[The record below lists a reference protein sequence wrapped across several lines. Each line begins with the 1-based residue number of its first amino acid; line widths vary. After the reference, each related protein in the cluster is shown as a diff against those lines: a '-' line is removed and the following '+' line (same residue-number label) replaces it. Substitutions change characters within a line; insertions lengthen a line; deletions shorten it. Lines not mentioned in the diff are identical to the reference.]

1 MCCTETK
8 GPGLQSNLRA
18 HFGAARGDDVGGVVE
33 DSQQEQGVGEAH
45 EETHF
50 DGGGGGESGESKYGA
65 AKTGETSEDNGYE
78 NGASKHAND
87 IFDESA
93 GVSSSD
99 SGDVDNNHGD
109 ELDSNTDESRNIHSD
124 IDSGMGSDETRNDDT
139 TENQDRNNKSN
150 GQDPDKDGIDNNSDE
165 DRPSGYHDDDDESS
179 ENGIRNGRESNS
191 YDNSDSGDA
200 EVNSHE
206 VNEDSVDSDDGEH
219 SNNYRSDIDDATNR
233 FQRAEESGPVV
244 DGSVHQS
251 EIDLKCKACD
261 QCGANAKGGVE
272 EKESQVQ

>member
-1 MCCTETK
+1 M
-8 GPGLQSNLRA
+8 
-18 HFGAARGDDVGGVVE
+18 
-33 DSQQEQGVGEAH
+33 
-45 EETHF
+45 
-50 DGGGGGESGESKYGA
+50 
-65 AKTGETSEDNGYE
+65 AKTRIRT
-78 NGASKHAND
+78 
-87 IFDESA
+87 
-93 GVSSSD
+93 
-99 SGDVDNNHGD
+99 
-109 ELDSNTDESRNIHSD
+109 
-124 IDSGMGSDETRNDDT
+124 
-139 TENQDRNNKSN
+139 
-150 GQDPDKDGIDNNSDE
+150 GIDNNSDE

-272 EKESQVQ
+272 EKESQCSNECTAPEAGLNPQQLSSKVVDGIEPKQKTSQGCPELELSVPCIKSSYPTSTLLARLSASIALVVDLTWSLIWTRLKLDFLGMVHSPSLAQIW